1 MGIRPENIHDKEHS
15 LKEYNDVL
23 KVNVSVYELVGSEVY
38 LYFEVGN
45 ANMIARV
52 NQNTS
57 AAVGSDVEL
66 YVDADAIHLFDK
78 DTEKV
83 IR

>member
-52 NQNTS
+52 NPNTS
-57 AAVGSDVEL
+57 ARVGSDVEL
-66 YVDADAIHLFDK
+66 YVDAEAIHLFDR